1 MMTTEHILH
10 TARLNNNCPE
20 CYDTEGLEFT
30 FTQIEKQNKVYKQAK
45 KEVAEKLYCH
55 TCKNIIYP
63 VNWTEDID
71 RVYQYHKK
79 EVHPKSTLLKLK
91 SFGYIFILLG
101 IVVIAAILFL
111 LWNSSLI

>member
-1 MMTTEHILH
+1 MTKKHILH

-30 FTQIEKQNKVYKQAK
+30 FTQEEKQSKFYNQAS
-45 KEVAEKLYCH
+45 KEVDEKLYCH

-63 VNWTEDID
+63 VNWTEDIE

-79 EVHPKSTLLKLK
+79 QVHPKSTYIQLK
-91 SFGYIFILLG
+91 SFSYIFILLG
-101 IVVIAAILFL
+101 IVAIAAVAFL
-111 LWNSSLI
+111 LWNAN